1 MRIGLLLLA
10 LTSCAGSPTQPQS
23 PPEAAPGPQVSNEVR
38 AQLEQMEAPFHAP
51 GTVTAR
57 LGETVRLGN
66 VSVRPLEFLE
76 DSRCP
81 LDVDCVWAGRVRVKV
96 SVSGAGEPEMEIGR
110 PVPLP
115 GGGTLVLTAVAP
127 ARWQSVPAG
136 VDVSGPAR
144 FAFRLDE
151 GAK

>member
-1 MRIGLLLLA
+1 MRIWPLLLA
-10 LTSCAGSPTQPQS
+10 LTSCAGSPSQPQP
-23 PPEAAPGPQVSNEVR
+23 PPESAPGPQVSNEVR
-38 AQLEQMEAPFHAP
+38 AQLEQVEAPFHAS

-66 VSVRPLEFLE
+66 VAVRPLAILE

-96 SVSGAGEPEMEIGR
+96 SVSGAGEPEMEIAR

-115 GGGTLVLTAVAP
+115 GGGALVLIAVAP
-127 ARWQSVPAG
+127 ARWQTAPAG

-144 FAFRLDE
+144 FAFRLG
-151 GAK
+151 GAD